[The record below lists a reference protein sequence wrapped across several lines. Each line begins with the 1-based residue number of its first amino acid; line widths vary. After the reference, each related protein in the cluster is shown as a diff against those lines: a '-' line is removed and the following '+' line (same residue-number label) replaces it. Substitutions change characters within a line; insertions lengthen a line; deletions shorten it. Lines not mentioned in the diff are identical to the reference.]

1 MQRIRERKL
10 AQFIP
15 WGPAAF
21 RCGGEGREGGGGVR
35 RKAREGKGMYVY
47 LCEEEMVAWQD
58 VGGRRYIGMWRLETG
73 EQEREGGGKNMCRLC
88 KSMRS

>member
-1 MQRIRERKL
+1 M

-58 VGGRRYIGMWRLETG
+58 VGGRRYVETRDWRTRKG
-73 EQEREGGGKNMCRLC
+73 RGKGVERICVDCVRA
-88 KSMRS
+88 